1 LVEIEIG
8 QVQRQHRRER
18 IPVVGDKQAPALL
31 DLERDARAQLR
42 QQEIACLF
50 EPGRGPAVHPDPGDL
65 VIFVRTGGADR

>member
-18 IPVVGDKQAPALL
+18 IAVVGDKQAPALL

-42 QQEIACLF
+42 QQEIAGLF
-50 EPGRGPAVHPDPGDL
+50 DPG
-65 VIFVRTGGADR
+65 